1 MKKITLMAMAFFLL
15 LPLTV
20 KADWV
25 KEVTNKSELQAA
37 LNAFE
42 NVEGCVDK
50 IIVKGDE
57 GTLINLG
64 NYTMACDPI
73 VGGKLIVTSEQTDI
87 NKVPQIMFGFNFTDT
102 GESPK
107 FSMEWSNL
115 GLQYRSGAT
124 ASSGQIFY
132 SNIKKC
138 AFDSIIIRNCDVN
151 NIARCL
157 YRTVPDFADEEQT
170 IRNTYPINYF
180 EMSGCKVHNLCT
192 QSGNP
197 WGVIYFG
204 QCTKEIVIDNNIWYD
219 IPYAKALIYYGYIDS
234 TGEEP
239 YVSFNNNTVIW
250 GSGDLQ
256 NKKPVFDAGGF
267 LGELTTYSV
276 KNNIF
281 MNPEGGEYIQNEY
294 NDSAIIVRATG
305 GLHEVYN
312 NVIRGFQPYEAG
324 ITDGL
329 DIAEDGTM
337 TPDDAGL
344 FWGDFYNADGG
355 DFRLLKSHP
364 LYTMGV
370 DGEPIGS
377 TQMYVDEFPVECKV
391 NITVD
396 GPAYASYTITPN
408 KAKYFKDDVVTIKAT
423 AHNNY
428 YRTFATFDGWSDGE
442 TLPERQI
449 KLTEDVNLTA
459 KFTEVAKVL
468 SAFDFTVNAGTR
480 MSSYDA
486 DIYYGMGEGNDAY
499 RAQVYEMMCDTTN
512 QYLGM
517 ASYEYVSSLSD
528 IATRQFETRAGKFA
542 EDDVEEQMN
551 IISRRTPW
559 QIKDGVDTLNYENY
573 DGWQRDHAIFKFN
586 TKGAKGLNFSCY
598 VGTDNNASKYQQI
611 YWSLDGE
618 NWEMINEVE
627 LEAWYWSELAADLP
641 ACCEDKDSV
650 FIKVIGDP
658 TRGSVR
664 INGEKGET
672 VQSEEDYHK
681 QEGFEYI
688 ANVLMSY
695 TELTPATGL
704 RGDADEDGAVTVSDI
719 TTIAAFILGNNP
731 SPFNMANADVD
742 GDGEIT
748 VSDITGAA
756 GIILGK

>member
-1 MKKITLMAMAFFLL
+1 MKKITLLAMALFML

-42 NVEGCVDK
+42 NTEGCVDK
-50 IIVKGDE
+50 IVVKGDE
-57 GTLINLG
+57 GTVINLG
-64 NYTMACDPI
+64 NYTMACNPI

-87 NKVPQIMFGFNFTDT
+87 NKVPQIQFGFNFNDT
-102 GESPK
+102 GDNPK

-124 ASSGQIFY
+124 ATSGQIFY

-157 YRTVPDFADEEQT
+157 YRTVPDTLEDGT
-170 IRNTYPINYF
+170 RCTYPINYF
-180 EMSGCKVHNLCT
+180 EMSGCKVHNLCSE
-192 QSGNP
+192 SGNA

-219 IPYAKALIYYGYIDS
+219 IPYAKSLIYYGYIDS

-239 YVSFNNNTVIW
+239 YVSFCNNTVIW

-256 NKKPVFDAGGF
+256 NKKPVFDASTF
-267 LGELTTYSV
+267 LGELTSYSV

-281 MNPEGGEYIQNEY
+281 MNPEGGEHIQNVY
-294 NDSAIIVRATG
+294 NDSASVMRATG

-312 NVIRGFQPYEAG
+312 NVVRGYLPYEAG

-329 DIAEDGTM
+329 DISEDGTM
-337 TPDDAGL
+337 TPDEAGL
-344 FWGDFYNADGG
+344 KWYDFYNPDGG

-391 NITVD
+391 NITVE

-408 KAKYFKDDVVTIKAT
+408 KPKYFKDDVITIKAT

-442 TLPERQI
+442 MMAERQI
-449 KLTEDVNLTA
+449 TLTEDVNLTA

-468 SAFDFTVNAGTR
+468 SAFDFSVNAGTR

-486 DIYYGMGEGNDAY
+486 DIYYGMAEGDNTY

-512 QYLGM
+512 QYMGM
-517 ASYEYVSSLSD
+517 ASYEYISSLSD

-586 TKGAKGLNFSCY
+586 TKGAKGLSFSSY
-598 VGTDNNASKYQQI
+598 VGTDNNASKYQQL
-611 YWSLDGE
+611 YYSLDGE
-618 NWEMINEVE
+618 NWTMLSEVE

-641 ACCEDKDSV
+641 AVCEDKDSV
-650 FIKVIGDP
+650 FIKIIGDP

-672 VQSEEDYHK
+672 VQTEEEYHK
-681 QEGFEYI
+681 AEGFEYV
-688 ANVLMSY
+688 ANVLLSY
-695 TELTPATGL
+695 TELAPVGGKP
-704 RGDADEDGAVTVSDI
+704 GDANEDGVVDVADI
-719 TTIAAFILGNNP
+719 TAIASYILGNTP
-731 SPFNMANADVD
+731 TPFSAKNADAN
-742 GDGEIT
+742 GDGAID
-748 VSDITGAA
+748 VADITAVA
-756 GIILGK
+756 GIILGN

>member
-1 MKKITLMAMAFFLL
+1 MKKFFPFVLVAMLM
-15 LPLTV
+15 LPLSV

-25 KEVTNKSELQAA
+25 KEVTTKAEFTSA

-42 NVEGCVDK
+42 NVPGCVDK

-57 GTLINLG
+57 STVINLG
-64 NYTMACDPI
+64 NYTMASNI

-87 NKVPQIMFGFNFTDT
+87 NKVPQIQLGFNFTDT
-102 GESPK
+102 GDDPK

-138 AFDSIIIRNCDVN
+138 AFDSIIIRNCDIN

-157 YRTVPDFADEEQT
+157 YRTVPDTAETGE
-170 IRNTYPINYF
+170 RLTYPINYF
-180 EMSGCKVHNLCT
+180 EMSGCKIHNICT
-192 QSGNP
+192 QSGNS

-204 QCTKEIVIDNNIWYD
+204 QCTREIVINDNIWYD

-234 TGEEP
+234 TGEDP
-239 YVSFNNNTVIW
+239 SVSFCNNTVIW

-256 NKKPVFDAGGF
+256 NKKPVFDASTF
-267 LGELTTYSV
+267 LGDLSFYTV
-276 KNNIF
+276 NNNIF
-281 MNPEGGEYIQNEY
+281 MSPEGGEYIQNEY
-294 NDSAIIVRATG
+294 NDSAIVMRATG
-305 GLHEVYN
+305 GLHEFN
-312 NVIRGFQPYEAG
+312 NNIMRGFQPYEAG

-329 DIAEDGTM
+329 DIAESNTM
-337 TPDDAGL
+337 TLEEAGL
-344 FWGDFYNADGG
+344 AWTDFYNPDQG
-355 DFRLLKSHP
+355 DFRMLKAHP
-364 LYTMGV
+364 LYTLA

-377 TQMYVDEFPVECKV
+377 TLMYVDEFPVECKV

-396 GPAYASYTITPN
+396 GPAYAGYTITPN
-408 KAKYFKDDVVTIKAT
+408 KPKYYKDDVITIKAT

-428 YRTFATFDGWSDGE
+428 YRMLATFDGWSDGE
-442 TLPERQI
+442 TEPERQI
-449 KLTEDVNLTA
+449 TLTEDIDLTA

-468 SAFDFTVNAGTR
+468 TFFDFTGTGIGSR

-486 DIYYGMGEGNDAY
+486 DVYYGMENADDTYKGT
-499 RAQVYEMMCDTTN
+499 VYEMMCDTTN
-512 QYLGM
+512 QSLGM
-517 ASYEYVSSLSD
+517 ASYEYISSISD

-542 EDDVEEQMN
+542 EDDASEQMN

-559 QIKDGVDTLNYENY
+559 QIKDGVDTLDINNY
-573 DGWQRDHAIFKFN
+573 DGWQRDHAIFKFS

-598 VGTDNNASKYQQI
+598 VGTDNNASKYQQL
-611 YWSLDGE
+611 YYSLDGE
-618 NWEMINEVE
+618 NWTFLTETE

-641 ACCEDKDSV
+641 TECEGKDSV

-672 VQSEEDYHK
+672 VQTEEEYMK
-681 QEGFEYI
+681 QEGFEYV
-688 ANVLMSY
+688 ANVLVSY
-695 TELTPATGL
+695 TELDAPVGGMK
-704 RGDADEDGAVTVSDI
+704 GDADEDGSVTVSDI
-719 TTIAAFILGNNP
+719 TTIASYILGNNP
-731 SPFNMANADVD
+731 QPFNMKNADVD
-742 GDGEIT
+742 GDNAIT
-748 VSDITGAA
+748 VSDITGTA
-756 GIILGK
+756 GIILGN